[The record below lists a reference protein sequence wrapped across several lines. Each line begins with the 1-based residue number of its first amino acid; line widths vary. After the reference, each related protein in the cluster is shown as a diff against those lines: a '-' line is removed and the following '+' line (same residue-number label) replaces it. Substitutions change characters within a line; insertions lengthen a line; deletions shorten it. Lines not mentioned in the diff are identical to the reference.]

1 MSTLKDYTKTKRSKS
16 LAQYVNTQNRLRLAI
31 IKAFRK
37 TAIKIKQ
44 FNEFMYSTSP

>member
-16 LAQYVNTQNRLRLAI
+16 LAQYVNTQNQLRFAI

-37 TAIKIKQ
+37 TAIKIKK
-44 FNEFMYSTSP
+44 FNEWMTHTAP